1 MDTEPS
7 PTIVTPA
14 KAGVQLLQKSWIP
27 VVRGMTRSALVLC
40 SLVLSAGSRVLAGD
54 AALSPDAEWEK
65 TVKAAEREGEVVVY
79 KLRSDIDWQAFHKR
93 FPKIKLIREAAPA
106 SQILQRIMAERR
118 AEKFIPDIV
127 MLGGG
132 TSTSLQKANVLEPMA
147 PAFILPEVKDQ
158 AKWFEG
164 KHHYND
170 SDNRYVF
177 VYAAFPLRLLGYN
190 TKAVDPKA
198 IASFW
203 DFLEP
208 KWKGKITAKDP
219 RDPGG
224 GSPLLFFYYNPQLG
238 PDFIRKLLAG
248 GNLTLTRDERQQ
260 TDWLASGK
268 HPIAITAKA
277 EDVDDAKRQGLP
289 VEMLNPHALGKD
301 GVGLE
306 AGGTMISLVSKA
318 PHPNA
323 AKVMLNWFLSRE
335 GQIAVQKGLPND
347 PGANSLR
354 EDIPKDEMPVW
365 RQRVKGARY
374 VRLWGPDVWD
384 RDAVRK
390 LVGEVLK

>member
-1 MDTEPS
+1 MKAEKFRFHISLSHVILAALCTIFIS
-7 PTIVTPA
+7 GPT
-14 KAGVQLLQKSWIP
+14 
-27 VVRGMTRSALVLC
+27 
-40 SLVLSAGSRVLAGD
+40 LAGD
-54 AALSPDAEWEK
+54 AALSPEAEWEK
-65 TVKAAEREGEVVVY
+65 TVKAAELEGEVVIY
-79 KLRSDIDWQAFHKR
+79 KLRSDIDWQPFQKR
-93 FPKIKLIREAAPA
+93 FPKIKLVREAAPA

-118 AEKFIPDIV
+118 AEKFIPDVV

-132 TSTSLQKANVLEPMA
+132 TSTSLQKANVLEPM
-147 PAFILPEVKDQ
+147 PSAFILPEVKDQ
-158 AKWFEG
+158 SKWFEG
-164 KHHYND
+164 KHQYND

-190 TKAVDPKA
+190 TKTVDPKA
-198 IASFW
+198 LASFW
-203 DFLEP
+203 DLLDS
-208 KWKGKITAKDP
+208 KWKGKVTAKDP

-289 VEMLNPHALGKD
+289 VEVLNAHALGKD

-306 AGGTMISLVSKA
+306 AGGTMISLVNKA

-323 AKVMLNWFLSRE
+323 AKVLINWFLSRE
-335 GQIAVQKGLPND
+335 GQTAVQKGLPND
-347 PGANSLR
+347 PGGNSMR
-354 EDIPKDEMPVW
+354 EDIPKDEMPAW
-365 RQRVKGARY
+365 RQRVKGAKY

-390 LVGEVLK
+390 LVTEVLN